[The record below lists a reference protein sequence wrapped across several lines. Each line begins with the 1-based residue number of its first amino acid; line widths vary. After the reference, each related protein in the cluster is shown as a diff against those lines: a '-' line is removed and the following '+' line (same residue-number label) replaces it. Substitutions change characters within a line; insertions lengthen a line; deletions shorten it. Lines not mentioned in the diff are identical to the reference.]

1 MRIDSGVQSY
11 LTLGLDSSREGAA
24 GAARQGGGRS
34 DAGSSEVDAQG
45 LSLRASIIGQKNRGV
60 LLSAGSKA
68 SGEAVQIERDPSYS
82 EENPVYLVTGTNA
95 KGEKYQQKV
104 DASKVNPEKCTFAEF
119 AAYAV
124 EKQGTENYEE
134 VLSEAEALLGA
145 DSMLEQINY
154 ASRCRQE
161 QSYWKNTGNW
171 KEYLRQGNF
180 MDKVGIS
187 SVNGWERGMELEH
200 EEKTTSGTKYYI
212 PEGLKDPLSP
222 YFDLAE
228 NGEIHYNGVV
238 FQCNEGTNT
247 ISLGDTS
254 SRDDTITVP
263 LADGG
268 RLVVNRKNLGDL
280 AKALSMFTPEDIQRI
295 MEAIAK
301 DKAAQRA
308 KSDADSAED
317 VLGEMLDE
325 VQGKE
330 PAKTGAA
337 KLAQEEDNVRR
348 TASGTLS
355 QRRFEELEKARREEQ
370 AHKEQEEAKEAWEK
384 ALDAVGK
391 NAPQEV
397 QNAWREA
404 AAKVGANGAGMLSDG
419 EGKLEHIS
427 QLMAI
432 RATLWYRGEWDPSQE
447 YGILGSTA
455 ESAIEAAEQAQARL
469 EASFEGDQDIDQ
481 DIDQGADQDVNQDA
495 DALGLRNQEKSFYQA
510 FLDRLKNSDASE
522 ASREGN

>member
-11 LTLGLDSSREGAA
+11 LILGLDSSREGAA
-24 GAARQGGGRS
+24 GAARQGERTS
-34 DAGSSEVDAQG
+34 DAGSSEGDAQG
-45 LSLRASIIGQKNRGV
+45 LSLRASIIGQKNQGV
-60 LLSAGSKA
+60 LLSAGSKDA
-68 SGEAVQIERDPSYS
+68 GEAVQIERDSSYS
-82 EENPVYLVTGTNA
+82 EKNPVYLVTGTNA

-104 DASKVNPEKCTFAEF
+104 DASKVDPEKCTFAEF
-119 AAYAV
+119 AAYAL
-124 EKQGTENYEE
+124 EKQGEENYEE
-134 VLSEAEALLGA
+134 VLSEAEALLGD

-154 ASRCRQE
+154 AGRCRQE

-212 PEGLKDPLSP
+212 PEGLKNPLSP

-238 FQCNEGTNT
+238 FQCKEETNT

-254 SRDDTITVP
+254 RREDTITVP

-308 KSDADSAED
+308 KSDADGAKD
-317 VLGEMLDE
+317 ILGEMLDE
-325 VQGKE
+325 MQGKE
-330 PAKTGAA
+330 PSQTGV
-337 KLAQEEDNVRR
+337 AQSTKEEDDAQRIS
-348 TASGTLS
+348 SGTLS

-370 AHKEQEEAKEAWEK
+370 AHKKQEEAKEAWER
-384 ALDAVGK
+384 ALDMVGK

-404 AAKVGANGAGMLSDG
+404 AAETGVNGAGMLLD
-419 EGKLEHIS
+419 GKLSHVS
-427 QLMAI
+427 QMMAI
-432 RATLWYRGEWDPSQE
+432 QAMLWYRGEWDPSQE

-455 ESAIEAAEQAQARL
+455 ESAIETAEQALARL
-469 EASFEGDQDIDQ
+469 ETSSDAGNQN
-481 DIDQGADQDVNQDA
+481 ADVLQM
-495 DALGLRNQEKSFYQA
+495 RNQEKKFYQV
-510 FLDRLKNSDASE
+510 FLDRLKNSEAAE
-522 ASREGN
+522 ASY